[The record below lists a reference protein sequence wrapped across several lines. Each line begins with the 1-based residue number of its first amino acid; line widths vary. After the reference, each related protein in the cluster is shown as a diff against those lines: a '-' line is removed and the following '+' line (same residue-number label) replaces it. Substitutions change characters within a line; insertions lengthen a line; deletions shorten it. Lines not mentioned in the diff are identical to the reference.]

1 MRFSLQREVLLK
13 PLAQVVNVVER
24 RQTLPVLANLLVRVQ
39 GGQLSLTGTDLEVEM
54 VSRTAVDDAQDGE
67 TTIPARKLFEIV
79 RALPDGSKVTI
90 SQHADKQTG
99 DKVSVQAGRSRF
111 SLASLPANDFPS
123 VDEVEATERV
133 SVPETALKELIERT
147 AFAMAQQDVR
157 YYLNGLLFDLRD
169 SALRCVATDGHR
181 LALCESALDTGSG
194 SKRQIIVPRKGV
206 QELQRL
212 LEGGDRTLV
221 LEMGRNHIR
230 VKRDDVTFTSK
241 LIDGRFPDYEAV
253 IPIGAD
259 REVRIER
266 EALRASLQRA
276 AILSNEK
283 YRGVRVEVSPGQ
295 LRISAHNPEQEE
307 AQEEIEADTRVD
319 GLAIGFNVNYL
330 LDALGALRDEQVVIQ
345 LRDANSSALV
355 RGADTGHARH
365 VVMPL
370 RL

>member
-1 MRFSLQREVLLK
+1 MRFSLQREVFLK

-24 RQTLPVLANLLVRVQ
+24 RQTLPVLANLLVQVRQ
-39 GGQLSLTGTDLEVEM
+39 GQLSLTGTDLEVEM
-54 VSRTAVDDAQDGE
+54 VARQAVDDAQDGE

-79 RALPDGSKVTI
+79 RALPDGSKVTV
-90 SQHADKQTG
+90 SQSG
-99 DKVSVQAGRSRF
+99 DKVTVSAGRSRF
-111 SLASLPANDFPS
+111 TLASLPANDFPS

-133 SVPETALKELIERT
+133 RVPEAGLKELIERT

-169 SALRCVATDGHR
+169 KTLRCVATDGHR
-181 LALCESALDTGSG
+181 LALCESGLETGAQA
-194 SKRQIIVPRKGV
+194 KRQIIVPRKGV
-206 QELQRL
+206 PELQRL
-212 LEGGDRTLV
+212 LEGGDRE
-221 LEMGRNHIR
+221 LELEVGRNHIR

-259 REVRIER
+259 REVKVDR
-266 EALRASLQRA
+266 EVLRAALQRA

-283 YRGVRVEVSPGQ
+283 YRGVRIEVSPGQ
-295 LRISAHNPEQEE
+295 LRINAHNPEQEE

-330 LDALGALRDEQVVIQ
+330 LDALSALRDEHVVIQ

-355 RGADTGHARH
+355 REAGSEKCRH

>member
-1 MRFSLQREVLLK
+1 MRFSLQREALLK

-24 RQTLPVLANLLVRVQ
+24 RQTLPVLANLLTQVS
-39 GGQLSLTGTDLEVEM
+39 GGELSLTGTDLEVEM
-54 VSRTAVDDAQDGE
+54 VARSSVDDSQDGE
-67 TTIPARKLFEIV
+67 TTIPARKLFDIV
-79 RALPDGSKVTI
+79 RALPDGSKVTV
-90 SQHADKQTG
+90 SQSG
-99 DKVSVQAGRSRF
+99 DKITVQAGRSRF
-111 SLASLPANDFPS
+111 TLSSLPANDFPS

-133 SVPETALKELIERT
+133 AVPEAALKELIERT

-157 YYLNGLLFDLRD
+157 YYLNGLLFDLAETR
-169 SALRCVATDGHR
+169 LRCVATDGHR
-181 LALCESALDTGSG
+181 LALCETALESAVQA
-194 SKRQIIVPRKGV
+194 KRQIIVPRKGV

-212 LEGGDRTLV
+212 LEGGERTLE
-221 LEMGRNHIR
+221 LEMGRSHVR

-259 REVRIER
+259 REVKIDR
-266 EALRASLQRA
+266 EALRAALQRA

-283 YRGVRVEVSPGQ
+283 YRGVRLEVSPG
-295 LRISAHNPEQEE
+295 LVRINAHNPEQEE
-307 AQEEIEADTRVD
+307 AQEEVEADTRVD
-319 GLAIGFNVNYL
+319 GLAVGFNVNYL
-330 LDALGALRDEQVVIQ
+330 LDALGALRDEFVVLQ

-355 RGADTGHARH
+355 REAGSERCRH

>member
-1 MRFSLQREVLLK
+1 MRFSLLREVFLK
-13 PLAQVVNVVER
+13 PLTQVVNVVER
-24 RQTLPVLANLLVRVQ
+24 RQTLPVLANLLVQVS
-39 GGQLSLTGTDLEVEM
+39 GGPLSLTGTDLEVEM
-54 VSRTAVDDAQDGE
+54 VARTGVDDAQDGE

-79 RALPDGSKVTI
+79 RALPDGSKVTV
-90 SQHADKQTG
+90 SQSG
-99 DKVSVQAGRSRF
+99 DKVTVQAGRSRF
-111 SLASLPANDFPS
+111 TLASLPANDFPAI
-123 VDEVEATERV
+123 DEVEATERIQ
-133 SVPETALKELIERT
+133 VPEAALKELIERT

-157 YYLNGLLFDLRD
+157 YYLNGLLFDLGESR
-169 SALRCVATDGHR
+169 LRCVATDGHR
-181 LALCESALDTGSG
+181 LALCEAPLDGAVA

-206 QELQRL
+206 TELQRL
-212 LEGGDRTLV
+212 LEGGDRE
-221 LEMGRNHIR
+221 LELELDRSHLR

-259 REVRIER
+259 REVRIDR

-283 YRGVRVEVSPGQ
+283 YRGVRLEVSPG
-295 LRISAHNPEQEE
+295 LVRINAHNPEQEE
-307 AQEEIEADTRVD
+307 AQEEVEADTKVD
-319 GLAIGFNVNYL
+319 GLAVGFNVNYL
-330 LDALGALRDEQVVIQ
+330 LDALSALRDEFVMLQ

-355 RGADTGHARH
+355 REAGSERCRH

>member
-24 RQTLPVLANLLVRVQ
+24 RQTLPVLANLLARVE
-39 GGQLSLTGTDLEVEM
+39 GDLLSLTGTDLEVEM
-54 VSRTAVDDAQDGE
+54 IARTRVEDAESGE

-90 SQHADKQTG
+90 SQAG
-99 DKVSVQAGRSRF
+99 DKITVQAGRSRF
-111 SLASLPANDFPS
+111 TLASLPANDFPAL
-123 VDEVEATERV
+123 DEVDATERV
-133 SVPETALKELIERT
+133 KVGEANLKELIERT
-147 AFAMAQQDVR
+147 AFALAQQDVR

-169 SALRCVATDGHR
+169 KALRCVATDGHR
-181 LALCESALDTGSG
+181 LALCEAPLEDTVQT
-194 SKRQIIVPRKGV
+194 KRQIIVPRKGV
-206 QELQRL
+206 LELQRL
-212 LEGGDRTLV
+212 LEGGDRELE
-221 LEMGRNHIR
+221 LEMGRSHIR

-259 REVRIER
+259 REVKIDR

-283 YRGVRVEVSPGQ
+283 YRGVRIEVSPGQ
-295 LRISAHNPEQEE
+295 LRINAHNPEQEE
-307 AQEEIEADTRVD
+307 AQEEVEADTRVD
-319 GLAIGFNVNYL
+319 SLVIGFNVNYL
-330 LDALGALRDEQVVIQ
+330 LDALSALREEHIILL

-355 RGADTGHARH
+355 REASNDRCRH